1 MQAAVVPPGVRMMN
15 MKTKV
20 LILGSTGRLGGALRR
35 HYGARHELLCP
46 ARHDINLGEPA
57 SLNDA
62 LRRLDF
68 DILVNC
74 AGITSP
80 DACEREPALAARI
93 NHESPVIMA
102 GECQRRGARMI
113 QISTDYVFGGEGRE
127 PLDEDAAADP
137 VNVYGR
143 TKRDAETGVLA
154 ACPSALVARVSWL
167 FGSGGAFADQVL
179 RDLREGREVQA
190 IEDKWSVPTSV
201 DSVARWLEALW
212 SPGTS
217 GLIHLCNSGS
227 ATWRSYGQEVV
238 DQSFGLG
245 LLQHRPEVRGN
256 SLDDFPHFAA
266 RRPRFTVMSNARLA
280 GLLGCEVPAWQEDL
294 GRWLRSLRA

>member
-1 MQAAVVPPGVRMMN
+1 MTN

-35 HYGARHELLCP
+35 HYGGRHELFCP
-46 ARHDINLGEPA
+46 VRHDINLDDPA
-57 SLNDA
+57 ALKTA
-62 LRRLDF
+62 LRGMDF

-80 DACEREPALAARI
+80 DVCEREPGLAGRV
-93 NHESPVIMA
+93 NHESPVVMA
-102 GECQRRGARMI
+102 GECQRRGARMT
-113 QISTDYVFGGEGRE
+113 QISTDYVFGGEGRQ
-127 PLDEDAAADP
+127 PLDEEAAADP

-143 TKRDAETGVLA
+143 TKRDAEIGVLS

-167 FGSGGAFADQVL
+167 FGAGGAFPDQVL

-190 IEDKWSVPTSV
+190 IDDKWSVPTSV
-201 DSVARWLEALW
+201 DAVAGWLESLW
-212 SPGTS
+212 SLGVS

-238 DQSFGLG
+238 DQAFGLG
-245 LLQHRPEVRGN
+245 WLQQKAEVKGN

-266 RRPRFTVMSNARLA
+266 RRPRYTVMSNTRLA
-280 GLLGCEVPAWQEDL
+280 GLLGSEIPPWQEDL
-294 GRWLRSLRA
+294 GRWLRSLRK

>member
-1 MQAAVVPPGVRMMN
+1 MIN

-35 HYGARHELLCP
+35 HYGGRHELLCP
-46 ARHDINLGEPA
+46 ARHDTSLDDPA
-57 SLNDA
+57 A
-62 LRRLDF
+62 LKTALSGMDF

-80 DACEREPALAARI
+80 DACEREPDLAARI
-93 NHESPVIMA
+93 NHESPVVMA
-102 GECQRRGARMI
+102 DECHRRGARMI

-127 PLDEDAAADP
+127 PLAEEDAADP
-137 VNVYGR
+137 INVYGR

-167 FGSGGAFADQVL
+167 FGSGGAFPDQVL

-190 IEDKWSVPTSV
+190 IDDKWSVPTSV
-201 DSVARWLEALW
+201 DAVACWLESLW
-212 SPGTS
+212 FQGVS

-227 ATWRSYGQEVV
+227 ATWRGYGQEVI
-238 DQSFGLG
+238 DQAFGLG
-245 LLQHRPEVRGN
+245 LLQDRPEVKGN
-256 SLDDFPHFAA
+256 SLDDFPHFTA
-266 RRPRFTVMSNARLA
+266 RRPRYTVMSNARLA
-280 GLLGCEVPAWQEDL
+280 GLMGGGIAFWQEDL
-294 GRWLRSLRA
+294 GRWLGSLRA